1 MNLCDSTIQSTESGS
16 EQENA
21 EFLTGALVRVNEVKG
36 FRVSVSHDV
45 FEVGAHVHEFLGA
58 GAGAETG
65 GNDTG
70 ADGDALHGAEDRF
83 NVVAGAAAGGETGFA
98 AVTEGG
104 PEWDRAEGTGSEIV
118 GGGGTALECDADEAV
133 AHFTDEVVRG

>member
-1 MNLCDSTIQSTESGS
+1 MYMSSS
-16 EQENA
+16 EPEPEPRPEGMTPA
-21 EFLTGALVRVNEVKG
+21 PTVTHCMVR
-36 FRVSVSHDV
+36 RIDITWSP
-45 FEVGAHVHEFLGA
+45 A
-58 GAGAETG
+58 
-65 GNDTG
+65 
-70 ADGDALHGAEDRF
+70 RRR
-83 NVVAGAAAGGETGFA
+83 AAGGETGFA